1 MQDLYRRS
9 IELFPGNLAFRRRVD
24 RDRRSSD
31 QLGELPAAVPLER
44 RKSRGTGPVYENWT
58 FAQVDEWTSVL
69 TGALLDMG
77 VRKGDRIAILS
88 DNRPEWAIAYFAIV
102 CVGAVAVPLDR
113 SLTPMEIEN
122 LLTHAQARFVVA
134 PSNYTD
140 TLRAVVEKVATVE
153 SVSCMEP
160 CADAPRLISPQ
171 TLRKRGEASRR
182 TYREV
187 SIDPADP
194 ASIVY
199 TSGTTGNPKGV
210 VITHANLTAQIDAM
224 MDVHPLEPADL
235 FLSVLPMNHLYEFV
249 GGFLGPWVFGACV
262 VYPGSITPSR
272 LMEAFRD
279 CHVTRLC
286 GVPVL
291 FTLLYDEV
299 AAKVAALPGWKKA
312 LFYGSMEFARTART
326 MLRVNPGKLL
336 FKPIHQGF
344 GGHLKSIICGGA
356 ALEPEVAQRI
366 EDAGFTV
373 AIGYGLS
380 ETSPV
385 VSVGYVAKMPV
396 GSVGK
401 PIPGVEVR
409 VEYPDAAGVGELLV
423 RGHNVMQGYYNDPV
437 RTAEVLRDGWFHTG
451 DLARIDKN
459 GFIFICGRIK
469 DMIVTPGAKKV
480 FPEDLE
486 YYYGRVDQVKEIC
499 VVGLPREDGLGDEP
513 VAYVVPQE
521 TTPRTE
527 GSRGRTET
535 EIRARF
541 AEMSAKLPN
550 FKRVRKLVFRSK
562 GLPKTPSLKVR
573 RFKVRE
579 LLATARELAKK
590 TRPPGG

>member
-9 IELFPGNLAFRRRVD
+9 IELFPDNLAFRRRVEK
-24 RDRRSSD
+24 DRRASD
-31 QLGELPAAVPLER
+31 DLGDRPAAVPVER
-44 RKSRGTGPVYENWT
+44 RTSGRGAGPTYENWT
-58 FAQVDEWTSVL
+58 YAQVDEWTSVL

-102 CVGAVAVPLDR
+102 SVGAVAVPLDR

-122 LLTHAQARFVVA
+122 LLTHCEARFVVA
-134 PSNYTD
+134 PSGYTE
-140 TLRAVVEKVATVE
+140 TLRAVIEKVACVE

-160 CADAPRLISPQ
+160 IEDQPRLISPQ
-171 TLRKRGEASRR
+171 TLRRRGEASGR

-187 SIDPADP
+187 EIDPSDP

-210 VITHANLTAQIDAM
+210 VITHANLASQLDAM
-224 MDVHPLEPADL
+224 MDVHPLEASDL

-249 GGFLGPWVFGACV
+249 GGFLGPWVYGACV

-272 LMEAFRD
+272 LMESFRD
-279 CHVTRLC
+279 CRVTRLC
-286 GVPVL
+286 GVPIL

-299 AAKVAALPGWKKA
+299 AAKVAALPTWKRM
-312 LFYGSMEFARTART
+312 LFFGSMEFARTARN
-326 MLRVNPGKLL
+326 MLKMSPGRML
-336 FKPIHQGF
+336 FKPIHEGF

-356 ALEPEVAQRI
+356 ALEPEIAQRI

-385 VSVGYVAKMPV
+385 VAVGYVAQMPV

-409 VEYPDAAGVGELLV
+409 VNEPDANGVGELLV
-423 RGHNVMQGYYNDPV
+423 RGHNVMQGYYKDPV
-437 RTAEVLRDGWFHTG
+437 RTAEVIRDGWFHTG
-451 DLARIDKN
+451 DLARIDEN

-486 YYYGRVDQVKEIC
+486 YYYGRIDLVKEIC
-499 VVGLPREDGLGDEP
+499 VVGLPREDGMGDEP

-521 TTPRTE
+521 SAPRVE
-527 GSRGRTET
+527 GSRGRTES
-535 EIRARF
+535 EIRAQF
-541 AEMSAKLPN
+541 SELSSKLPN
-550 FKRVRKLVFRSK
+550 FKRVRKMVFRSK

-579 LLATARELAKK
+579 LLQAAREFSRK
-590 TRPPGG
+590 